1 MARLWRWLAV
11 AALVGG
17 ADPYLPD
24 LERAAA
30 MQSQGRIDEAEKVY
44 AAVLEQSPDHPD
56 ALHLLGLVVYAR
68 LDAEWYETGV
78 RPDPGHVAQS
88 VDLVRRAV
96 AKRPN
101 DSNILTN
108 FGELLRWAGDHAG
121 ALEMLGRATA
131 LAPDS
136 VGAWRNVAAVH
147 FEAENWCG
155 VVDANGRALRAMGV
169 DPMGGRGPRADDDEN
184 LATMEKVARMDLGEA
199 LRRCRTLE
207 EGLEFFKVSVAA
219 WPDDP
224 RLNLGAGVNAQH
236 LGLLDVAAG
245 YYEVA
250 ARIAADGPVR
260 RQALVNRAA
269 VDHERGAM
277 ELAIAGYRRVLD
289 DFPEDTQALNNLG
302 AALVTIGEHEQ
313 AMAVLDKC
321 LKIDGD
327 QPQAL
332 TNLAMHHA
340 NEGAV
345 DEARDLLHRARR
357 LLRARAGGNDNR
369 GTSDGAGLLA
379 REVTMMRPMVED
391 AGQMYGRPGADDCG
405 LLRPRADS
413 QDAWVFRAPLE
424 GVDLPVELGRG
435 KCDNHAAATF
445 ADAGYAVANPSLAV
459 RPYHVQNCAKRANA
473 TAAPPKLRSY
483 TSTTE
488 VKGRVAYVPLS
499 DAWLF

>member
-1 MARLWRWLAV
+1 
-11 AALVGG
+11 
-17 ADPYLPD
+17 
-24 LERAAA
+24 
-30 MQSQGRIDEAEKVY
+30 
-44 AAVLEQSPDHPD
+44 
-56 ALHLLGLVVYAR
+56 
-68 LDAEWYETGV
+68 
-78 RPDPGHVAQS
+78 
-88 VDLVRRAV
+88 
-96 AKRPN
+96 
-101 DSNILTN
+101 
-108 FGELLRWAGDHAG
+108 
-121 ALEMLGRATA
+121 
-131 LAPDS
+131 
-136 VGAWRNVAAVH
+136 
-147 FEAENWCG
+147 
-155 VVDANGRALRAMGV
+155 
-169 DPMGGRGPRADDDEN
+169 
-184 LATMEKVARMDLGEA
+184 MDLGEA

-250 ARIAADGPVR
+250 ARIAADGPVK

-321 LKIDGD
+321 LEIDGD

-391 AGQMYGRPGADDCG
+391 AGQMYAERLAFAGRVLALQHALKDPVVRRRLRIEDPVTEVEHVHFYVEVRGGARRADALVAAREAEVRPRRVGEADRALVVLFRFLGRLG
-405 LLRPRADS
+405 LLRA
-413 QDAWVFRAPLE
+413 FL
-424 GVDLPVELGRG
+424 LGRRRG
-435 KCDNHAAATF
+435 GRALLLGRRGGRAFLRGLRGGRGLRGARRDERFDVGGGVGLDIHGTLI
-445 ADAGYAVANPSLAV
+445 AGLRFPGDLARQAVDRIL
-459 RPYHVQNCAKRANA
+459 
-473 TAAPPKLRSY
+473 
-483 TSTTE
+483 
-488 VKGRVAYVPLS
+488 
-499 DAWLF
+499 